1 MIRWLWLDQKC
12 VHGAGR
18 GRVIVERWGTGERVG
33 GEGGRLGGFVI
44 GEYRLEHGRRE
55 GERWR
60 RWRRWRL
67 VFGAGAGAAFGV
79 ARRLT
84 CGGKG

>member
-1 MIRWLWLDQKC
+1 MAGSKC
-12 VHGAGR
+12 VHDAGR
-18 GRVIVERWGTGERVG
+18 GRVNVESWGTGERVG
-33 GEGGRLGGFVI
+33 GEGGRLGGFVV

-55 GERWR
+55 GK

-79 ARRLT
+79 TRRLT

>member
-1 MIRWLWLDQKC
+1 MAGSKC
-12 VHGAGR
+12 VHDAGR

-33 GEGGRLGGFVI
+33 GSGAGWGGVCCWGMLI
-44 GEYRLEHGRRE
+44 GEWEEGREER
-55 GERWR
+55 GE

-67 VFGAGAGAAFGV
+67 VFGAGAGAGAAFGV
-79 ARRLT
+79 TRRLT